1 MIDDSNKKFWNR
13 ISKIYTSFQEKRNKE
28 LYNTLCQKIKPLLK
42 ENQKVL
48 ELACGTGQFTEFL
61 SNNSQYLI
69 SSDFSEKMVYEAKK
83 RFNVDNVSFEVQDAT
98 NLSYED
104 NSFDIVLIANA
115 LHVMPNPD
123 KALKEI
129 KRVLTCDGILI
140 APTFVYDGKINN
152 FRLFIMEKIGF
163 KTFNKWTSTQYLDF
177 IQTQGFNVIS
187 IENIYDKVLFECLLI
202 CKS

>member
-83 RFNVDNVSFEVQDAT
+83 RFNMDNVSFEVQDAT

-152 FRLFIMEKIGF
+152 FRLFIMDKIGF